1 MRLLSIIFVLATL
14 LLGCTK
20 PPEAVPAK
28 SSDPDVQK
36 EDQYK
41 KELEEIR
48 KTLKGDIKIKLKKD
62 GKGDAYSW
70 EIDGKDAAE
79 ILKVNEALARKLN
92 GAHPES
98 EPATSR

>member
-1 MRLLSIIFVLATL
+1 MRLLSIIFVLVAIF
-14 LLGCTK
+14 LGCTK

-28 SSDPDVQK
+28 PVIPDVQK

-48 KTLKGDIKIKLKKD
+48 KTLKGDIRIKLKKD
-62 GKGDAYSW
+62 GKGDFYSW

-79 ILKVNEALARKLN
+79 VLKVNETLTKRLS
-92 GAHPES
+92 GPQPS
-98 EPATSR
+98 PEPAAPR